1 MLTSAADA
9 MEATDTNE
17 TAVNN
22 VLVSMALRIIFLLFE
37 CHDAATFMSVKV
49 KFFLIHNACAITKSL
64 YRQASV
70 QAANA
75 RTRLE
80 SIATLR

>member
-49 KFFLIHNACAITKSL
+49 KFF
-64 YRQASV
+64 
-70 QAANA
+70 
-75 RTRLE
+75 
-80 SIATLR
+80 